1 LTITLINKTKRM
13 KTYNLPHETYCKAL
27 GRCACTKLP
36 GRGGRSICA
45 SLTLPAGGLVYLLF
59 EAVLE
64 VADIIR
70 DLRAGRLEAKREA
83 RQAQEREEAATTN
96 AAPRKPK
103 RSTRTQ
109 NLGTGG
115 KS

>member
-1 LTITLINKTKRM
+1 MTVTLINKTRRL
-13 KTYNLPHETYCKAL
+13 KTYNLPHDTYCKAL
-27 GRCACTKLP
+27 GRCTCTKLS
-36 GRGGRSICA
+36 GRGGRAVCA
-45 SLTLPAGGLVYLLF
+45 SLTLPAGGLVSLLA

-70 DLRAGRLEAKREA
+70 DLRAGLLEAKREA
-83 RQAQEREEAATTN
+83 RQRQEPEEAATTDTTR
-96 AAPRKPK
+96 RKPK
-103 RSTRTQ
+103 RPTRTQ